1 MFLKVLFVED
11 SEDDVALVL
20 RELKRVGYEV
30 ASERVETAKAMQAA
44 LLDRPW
50 DIILCDYTMPSF
62 NALQALEVLKASG
75 KDLPFIVVSGTIGEE
90 TAVLI
95 LKAGAQD
102 FMLKDQLA
110 RLGPA
115 IQRELQ
121 EAEIRHQHKQAEEKL
136 IRLRGQT
143 ARPVRGHAGCG
154 LDH

>member
-11 SEDDVALVL
+11 SENDVALVL

-44 LLDRPW
+44 LLDSPW
-50 DIILCDYTMPSF
+50 DIILCDYNMPSF

-102 FMLKDQLA
+102 FMLKDQMA

-115 IQRELQ
+115 INANFRKPKYG
-121 EAEIRHQHKQAEEKL
+121 ISTSRRRKNYPPP
-136 IRLRGQT
+136 
-143 ARPVRGHAGCG
+143 RPDCAPCSRPCRMWS
-154 LDH
+154 